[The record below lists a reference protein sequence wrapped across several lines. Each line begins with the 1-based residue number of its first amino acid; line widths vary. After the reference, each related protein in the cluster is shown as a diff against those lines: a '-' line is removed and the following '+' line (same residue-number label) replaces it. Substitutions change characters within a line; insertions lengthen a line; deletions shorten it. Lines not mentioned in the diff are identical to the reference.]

1 MSGVYSCCRNPSSPG
16 QGGAPTLAS
25 ATPRGGR
32 NSGAADTRK
41 HTLLQ
46 SRLMQQEDERDFQER
61 LCSRSPPDLF
71 LTCQSGGSI
80 FKSCSPSAATTR
92 LTTALH
98 PGLMAPE
105 ADSLA
110 EAQMAFSVD
119 INSPTEA
126 WTTHKHHTGTP
137 GKERTR
143 ERARGEAV
151 R

>member
-1 MSGVYSCCRNPSSPG
+1 MSRVYSCSRNLSSPG
-16 QGGAPTLAS
+16 RGGVPILPS

-32 NSGAADTRK
+32 NSGVADTRR

-46 SRLMQQEDERDFQER
+46 IHLKQQENKSDFQER
-61 LCSRSPPDLF
+61 LCSRSAPDLF

-80 FKSCSPSAATTR
+80 FKTGSLSAATTR
-92 LTTALH
+92 LTTVLQ
-98 PGLMAPE
+98 PRLMAPE

-110 EAQMAFSVD
+110 AAQMAFSVD

>member
-1 MSGVYSCCRNPSSPG
+1 MSRVYSCSRNPSSPG
-16 QGGAPTLAS
+16 QGGAPILAP

-32 NSGAADTRK
+32 NSGADTHR
-41 HTLLQ
+41 HTLPQ
-46 SRLMQQEDERDFQER
+46 IHLMQQENKRNFQR

-80 FKSCSPSAATTR
+80 FKVCSLSAATTR
-92 LTTALH
+92 LTTVLQ
-98 PGLMAPE
+98 PRLMAPE

-110 EAQMAFSVD
+110 AAQMAFSVD